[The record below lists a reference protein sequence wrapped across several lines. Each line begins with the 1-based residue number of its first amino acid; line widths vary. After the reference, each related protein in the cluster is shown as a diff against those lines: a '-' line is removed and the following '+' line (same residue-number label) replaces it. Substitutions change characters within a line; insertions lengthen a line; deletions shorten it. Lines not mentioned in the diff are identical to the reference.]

1 MSVRA
6 SLFDLKAFVP
16 QLLASIV
23 ENVRKW
29 LSMHIKKNILGKRIK
44 QARSDINL
52 TQSDL
57 AYRIGISAQSISA
70 FESGRIPPS
79 QSYLKKIAQFTHKPL
94 YFFTG
99 QKVAEVVDRL
109 EKLTTE
115 LNEIRD
121 IVSQLVE
128 ADEDV
133 AHEPKN

>member
-1 MSVRA
+1 M
-6 SLFDLKAFVP
+6 
-16 QLLASIV
+16 Q
-23 ENVRKW
+23 
-29 LSMHIKKNILGKRIK
+29 IKKNILGKRIK
-44 QARSDINL
+44 QARSDMGL

-79 QSYLKKIAQFTHKPL
+79 QSHLQKIAQFTRKPL

-109 EKLTTE
+109 EKLTKE
-115 LNEIRD
+115 LNEVRD

-128 ADEDV
+128 ADEDSPP
-133 AHEPKN
+133 APKS